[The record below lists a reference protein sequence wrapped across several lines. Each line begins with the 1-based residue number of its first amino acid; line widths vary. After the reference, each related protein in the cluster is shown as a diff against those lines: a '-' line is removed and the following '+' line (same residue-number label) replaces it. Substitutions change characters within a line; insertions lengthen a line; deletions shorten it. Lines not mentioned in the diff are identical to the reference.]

1 MHGAAA
7 RLNLTQ
13 PAVSR
18 LVQRLEADLGAVLFD
33 RSSKPP
39 TLTPAGRQALAHGQR
54 VVQAIDDLSGSVAD
68 ESGPSGSFRL
78 GVSVGLSQLVLNDPI
93 DALHHD
99 CPMMSVRIVSDWSK
113 NLTREVESNNL
124 DAAVLVTHD
133 GDEPA
138 TALPAAKIGSDRL
151 MIVAGKKLDLPQRV
165 KIAELA
171 HYGWVVH
178 PEGCSYR
185 AALRRA
191 LAQAKVPFNVAVEAF
206 DQELQLSLV
215 ARGNGIGLMPAV
227 LLEHSAFRDQLH
239 SIQVDELDYRMAVWI
254 VRGRFIGS
262 LSTVVDALESALR
275 QTLAQ
280 SNHAEIAFT

>member
-54 VVQAIDDLSGSVAD
+54 VVQAIDDLSGSVA
-68 ESGPSGSFRL
+68 EENGPCGNFRL
-78 GVSVGLSQLVLNDPI
+78 GVSLGLSQLVLNDPL

-99 CPMMSVRIVSDWSK
+99 CPKMAIRIASDWSGT
-113 NLTREVESNNL
+113 LMRAVESNSQ
-124 DAAVLVTHD
+124 DAAVVLTGDGAEPVT
-133 GDEPA
+133 
-138 TALPAAKIGSDRL
+138 TASAAKIGSDRL
-151 MIVAGKKLDLPQRV
+151 LVVAGKALGLPR
-165 KIAELA
+165 KAGIAELA
-171 HYGWVVH
+171 DYGWVVH

-191 LAQAKVPFNVAVEAF
+191 LAQAKAPFNVAVEAF

-215 ARGNGIGLMPAV
+215 ARGNGIGLMPSV
-227 LLEHSAFRDQLH
+227 LLEHSAYRDQLH
-239 SIQVDELDYRMAVWI
+239 SIQVEELDYRMAVWI